1 MDYKFSII
9 SPAHKKTPYLIELYK
24 SIVAQTYENWEWILW
39 LNNKLKEKDLPE
51 EIKNDKRV
59 KIYRTESKSTSV
71 GYHKHHAFHKG
82 SGDIL
87 VEVDHDDIITP
98 DCLEELNKAYQ
109 DPEVGFAYSDVAV
122 LDDNFVPYNEAHG
135 WTYYRHKHGDKNL
148 YVMNTWKPTSHS
160 VGLIWYAPD
169 HVRSWRTNL
178 YHEIGGH
185 NVELDICD
193 DHELMIRTYLKSKM
207 YHIPKPLYLYR
218 VYGENTYLQRNAQIQ
233 VKTVEL
239 QRQYAYQLAERDAEL
254 KGLLKV
260 DMGGGLF
267 PRPGYLT
274 VDQEGADITCDLNDG
289 IPLPD
294 NSVGVLNASHVIE
307 HLRDPI
313 KTMRE
318 IHRVL
323 AHGGWA
329 MIEVPSTDGR
339 GAWQDPTHVSF
350 WNEHSFWYYTDW
362 TKAQYIRNK
371 DIRFQVYRL
380 ETFEMA
386 PHIPVVSA
394 WLVAIKDEQ
403 RLPGELKI

>member
-24 SIVAQTYENWEWILW
+24 SIVAQTYENWEWVLW

-82 SGDIL
+82 TGDVL